1 MGKVKKEVAPAQK
14 IQTIK
19 HKAWQV
25 PGFQIPKTLSF
36 TIIDMFQK
44 RLKIGFIEPFH
55 GSYSNPWYLVQKS
68 ISGKYRLVNIVVELN
83 RVSIRDANLPLSTN
97 EFIKKFVDYAISSFI
112 DFFKV

>member
-36 TIIDMFQK
+36 MIIDIFQEM
-44 RLKIGFIEPFH
+44 LKIGFLNHFMVPT
-55 GSYSNPWYLVQKS
+55 Q
-68 ISGKYRLVNIVVELN
+68 IVGTWFRKASLEN
-83 RVSIRDANLPLSTN
+83 TG
-97 EFIKKFVDYAISSFI
+97 
-112 DFFKV
+112 